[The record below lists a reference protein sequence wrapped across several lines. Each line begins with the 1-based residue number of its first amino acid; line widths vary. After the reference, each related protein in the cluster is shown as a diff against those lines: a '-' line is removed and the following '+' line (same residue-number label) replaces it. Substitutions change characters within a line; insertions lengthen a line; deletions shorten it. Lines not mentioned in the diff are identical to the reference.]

1 MAVGVHA
8 PRINN
13 NDDHVKVIALAVA
26 VGDRVSRGAVVGQV
40 ETDKAI
46 VDVESPAGGFVIG
59 INAEIDRSVAV
70 GSVLLW
76 LGETVDEP
84 APADETRDAK
94 TRPAGVGSPTAR
106 ARLLLQRHGLSV
118 DVVPRAGDRL
128 TAEDVE
134 RYVATR
140 NVGGRQRA
148 PAAEPVRAIPTPPEV
163 EGTLYELRGEES
175 GVIHTVSWSR
185 EFAVPGYIE
194 LEYDSDAW
202 NAYAKAYAERH
213 RLLLQPLLALMAWR
227 LVQLAREMPILNA
240 TIVGDRRYQ
249 YKPVNLGF
257 TVQAGDT
264 LYLTVLREADALDEV
279 HFVNASGDIQRRAA
293 GHKLKP
299 DEISGATISFSSM
312 ARWKVSRHVPVLP
325 PYTALIVAHATSVS
339 GTSVLGATYDHRV
352 LNGFLVAQ
360 TLRKLSVPIAGDQQ
374 EERRA

>member
-1 MAVGVHA
+1 MAVGIHA

-249 YKPVNLGF
+249 YRPVNLGF

>member
-1 MAVGVHA
+1 MAVGIHA

-46 VDVESPAGGFVIG
+46 VDVESPADGFVIG

-76 LGETVDEP
+76 LGDTVDEP
-84 APADETRDAK
+84 VPAGKARDAE
-94 TRPAGVGSPTAR
+94 TGPVGVGSPTAR
-106 ARLLLQRHGLSV
+106 ARLLLRRHGLSA

-140 NVGGRQRA
+140 NVGGRHGF
-148 PAAEPVRAIPTPPEV
+148 PVAESASAIPTPPEV
-163 EGTLYELRGEES
+163 EGTLHELRGEES
-175 GVIHTVSWSR
+175 GVIRTVSWSR

-279 HFVNASGDIQRRAA
+279 RFVNASGDIQRRAA

-360 TLRKLSVPIAGDQQ
+360 TLRKLSVPIAADQQ

>member
-46 VDVESPAGGFVIG
+46 VDVESPADGFVIG

-76 LGETVDEP
+76 LGDTVDEP
-84 APADETRDAK
+84 VPAGKARDAE
-94 TRPAGVGSPTAR
+94 TRPAGVASPTAR
-106 ARLLLQRHGLSV
+106 ARLLLQRHGLSA
-118 DVVPRAGDRL
+118 DGVPHAGDRL

-134 RYVATR
+134 RYLATR
-140 NVGGRQRA
+140 NIEGRQGSSA
-148 PAAEPVRAIPTPPEV
+148 VDSVRAIPTPPEV
-163 EGTLYELRGEES
+163 EGTLHELRGEES

-194 LEYDSDAW
+194 LEYDPDAW

-227 LVQLAREMPILNA
+227 LVQVAREMPILNA

-279 HFVNASGDIQRRAA
+279 RFVNASGDIQRRAA

-299 DEISGATISFSSM
+299 DEISGATVSFSSM

-360 TLRKLSVPIAGDQQ
+360 TLRKLSAPIAADQQ